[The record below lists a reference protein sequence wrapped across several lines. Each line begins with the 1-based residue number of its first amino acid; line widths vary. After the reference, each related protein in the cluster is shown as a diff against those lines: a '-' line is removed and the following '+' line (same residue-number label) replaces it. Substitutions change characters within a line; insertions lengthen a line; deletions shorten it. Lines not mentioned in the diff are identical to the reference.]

1 MMESEELKK
10 RLMKIDKEVLI
21 NTLVTLSELSVFWWS
36 EQTLDDLLEISKTKS
51 DSRKINR
58 LLKKIDDAKLG
69 LNKLNRR
76 KKRAGG
82 RVKKI

>member
-1 MMESEELKK
+1 MESEELKK

-21 NTLVTLSELSVFWWS
+21 NTLVTLSELSVFQWS
-36 EQTLDDLLEISKTKS
+36 EQTLDDLLEISKTYS
-51 DSRKINR
+51 SNRRLNR
-58 LLKKIDDAKLG
+58 LLKKLDDTKTE

-82 RVKKI
+82 RTKKIR